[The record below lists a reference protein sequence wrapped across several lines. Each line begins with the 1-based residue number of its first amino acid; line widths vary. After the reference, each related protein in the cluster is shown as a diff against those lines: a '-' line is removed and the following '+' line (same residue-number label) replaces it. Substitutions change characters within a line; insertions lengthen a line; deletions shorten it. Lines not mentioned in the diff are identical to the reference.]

1 MESEIKANAITDSEV
16 LAQDEKEQKTDTIP
30 CIVESNSNVNVMFR
44 DINLDVELK
53 EDCHYNDMM
62 KKAIIESIRL
72 GIGFEPQEFYY
83 YYSKVLGV
91 LVRSETPFE
100 SVQSALKLLSNLN
113 IVKKCFLIDKVLSY
127 ISPCQTEW
135 DDWDCRFQRE
145 VHSLLKAEYDRIRP
159 SRKPIQDVR
168 RELAMLIQQEFKD
181 LPERIKNLDDK
192 ERVGFLC
199 KMMPYIM
206 QRAESDSWMNT
217 DIDFD
222 FL

>member
-1 MESEIKANAITDSEV
+1 MESKIKENAITDSEV
-16 LAQDEKEQKTDTIP
+16 LAQDEKKQDVDSVVHAEV
-30 CIVESNSNVNVMFR
+30 VESATDDVSCLRV
-44 DINLDVELK
+44 DLDRELH
-53 EDCHYNDMM
+53 EDCHYNDMA
-62 KKAIIESIRL
+62 KSAIVESIRL
-72 GIGFEPQEFYY
+72 GVGLEPQEFYY
-83 YYSKVLGV
+83 YYSKVLNV

-113 IVKKCFLIDKVLSY
+113 IVKRCFLIDKVLSY

-159 SRKPIQDVR
+159 SKKPIQDVR
-168 RELAMLIQQEFKD
+168 RELAILIQQEFKD

-217 DIDFD
+217 DFD